1 MICDKIFYMTFNDLR
16 KNAYKSSV
24 SQNVAQ
30 KKIQVQKEDLSSQKE
45 KSKKE
50 KHKSQNPELNAASDA
65 LVSGGLLKV
74 PVSKKEADGRDS
86 VYRRVAKFLLIIGV
100 DEAAKILP
108 HLTEE
113 QTEKIIPEIASIR
126 SVSPEETRQILEEF
140 ETLLKNAREGGGID
154 TAREILRK
162 AYGEKKAKELIDKS
176 VPFPLEKPF
185 EYLNDIDNERINLLL
200 KEESVQVKAL
210 ILSHLNPKKAA
221 SVINLMDSKEKSEV
235 AFRLLKL
242 EPVSPE
248 VIKNLDE
255 ILHKKVLLQNSQ
267 RTNSLDGKNILAEIL
282 KKMSFSTENSILSKI
297 STEEPSLANDLR
309 ERLFTVDDVVS
320 SDDRFV
326 QETLMM
332 YSNYEIACLVYKR
345 EEKFTKKIFQCISQG
360 RVSQVQEELNINQ
373 TFLKSECDKIY
384 SKFLNTLRNAFEEG
398 KLFIKNRTD
407 DVYI

>member
-86 VYRRVAKFLLIIGV
+86 VYRRVAKFFLIIGV

-126 SVSPEETRQILEEF
+126 SVSPEEIRQILEEF

-255 ILHKKVLLQNSQ
+255 VLHKKVLLQNSQ

>member
-24 SQNVAQ
+24 SQNAVQ

-50 KHKSQNPELNAASDA
+50 KDKSQNPELNAASDA

-126 SVSPEETRQILEEF
+126 SVSPEETSQILEEF
-140 ETLLKNAREGGGID
+140 ETLLKNACEGGGID

-255 ILHKKVLLQNSQ
+255 VLHKKVLLQNSQ

-326 QETLMM
+326 QEILMM

-360 RVSQVQEELNINQ
+360 RVSQVQEEFNINQ

>member
-24 SQNVAQ
+24 SQNAAQ
-30 KKIQVQKEDLSSQKE
+30 KKIQFQKEDLSSQKE

-255 ILHKKVLLQNSQ
+255 VLHKKVLLQNSQ
-267 RTNSLDGKNILAEIL
+267 RTNSLDGKKILAEIL

-360 RVSQVQEELNINQ
+360 RVSQVQEEFNINQ

>member
-24 SQNVAQ
+24 SQNAAQ

-154 TAREILRK
+154 TAREILKK

-235 AFRLLKL
+235 AVRLLKL

-255 ILHKKVLLQNSQ
+255 VLHKKVLLQNSQ

>member
-24 SQNVAQ
+24 SQNAAQ

-162 AYGEKKAKELIDKS
+162 AYGETKAKELIDKS

-255 ILHKKVLLQNSQ
+255 VLHKKVLLQNSQ
-267 RTNSLDGKNILAEIL
+267 RTNSLDGKKILAEIL

>member
-30 KKIQVQKEDLSSQKE
+30 KKFQVQKEDLSSQKE

-255 ILHKKVLLQNSQ
+255 VLHKKVLLHNSQ

>member
-126 SVSPEETRQILEEF
+126 SVSPEEIRQILEEF

-255 ILHKKVLLQNSQ
+255 VLHKKVLLQNSQ

-309 ERLFTVDDVVS
+309 ERLFTVDDVVN

-326 QETLMM
+326 QEILMM

-407 DVYI
+407 DVYV

>member
-16 KNAYKSSV
+16 KKAYKSSV
-24 SQNVAQ
+24 SQNAAQ

-154 TAREILRK
+154 TAREILKK

-255 ILHKKVLLQNSQ
+255 VLHKKVLLQNSQ
-267 RTNSLDGKNILAEIL
+267 RTNSLDGKKILAEIL

-360 RVSQVQEELNINQ
+360 RVSQVQEEFNINQ

>member
-255 ILHKKVLLQNSQ
+255 VLHKKVLLQNSQ
-267 RTNSLDGKNILAEIL
+267 RTNSLDGKKILAEIL

-326 QETLMM
+326 QEILMM

>member
-24 SQNVAQ
+24 SQNVVQ

-126 SVSPEETRQILEEF
+126 SVSPEETSQILEEF

-154 TAREILRK
+154 TAREILKK

-255 ILHKKVLLQNSQ
+255 VLHKKVLLQNSQ
-267 RTNSLDGKNILAEIL
+267 RTNSLDGKKILAEIL

-309 ERLFTVDDVVS
+309 ERLFTVDDVVN

-360 RVSQVQEELNINQ
+360 RVSQVQEEFNINQ

>member
-24 SQNVAQ
+24 SQNVAP

-74 PVSKKEADGRDS
+74 PVSKKEADGKDS

-126 SVSPEETRQILEEF
+126 SVSPEETSQILEEF

-255 ILHKKVLLQNSQ
+255 VLHKKVLLQNSQ
-267 RTNSLDGKNILAEIL
+267 RTNSLDGKKILAEIL

-326 QETLMM
+326 QEILMM

>member
-24 SQNVAQ
+24 SQNAAQ
-30 KKIQVQKEDLSSQKE
+30 KKIQFQKEDLSSQKE

-126 SVSPEETRQILEEF
+126 SVSPEETSQILEEF

-154 TAREILRK
+154 TAREILKK

-255 ILHKKVLLQNSQ
+255 VLHKKVLLQNSQ

>member
-126 SVSPEETRQILEEF
+126 SVSPEETSQILEEF
-140 ETLLKNAREGGGID
+140 ETLLKNARESGGID

-255 ILHKKVLLQNSQ
+255 VLHKKVLLQNSQ
-267 RTNSLDGKNILAEIL
+267 RTNSLDGKKILAEIL

-360 RVSQVQEELNINQ
+360 RVSQVQEEFNINQ

>member
-235 AFRLLKL
+235 ACRLLKL

-255 ILHKKVLLQNSQ
+255 VLHKKVLLQNSQ
-267 RTNSLDGKNILAEIL
+267 RTNSLDGKKILAEIL

-309 ERLFTVDDVVS
+309 ERLFTVDDVVN

>member
-24 SQNVAQ
+24 SQNAAQ

-126 SVSPEETRQILEEF
+126 SVSPEETSQILEEF

-154 TAREILRK
+154 TAREILKK

-255 ILHKKVLLQNSQ
+255 VLHKKVLLQNSQ

>member
-154 TAREILRK
+154 TAREILKK

-255 ILHKKVLLQNSQ
+255 VLHKKVLLQNSQ
-267 RTNSLDGKNILAEIL
+267 RTNSLDGKKILAEIL

-326 QETLMM
+326 QEILMM

>member
-24 SQNVAQ
+24 SQNAAQ

-126 SVSPEETRQILEEF
+126 SVSPEETSQILEEF

-255 ILHKKVLLQNSQ
+255 VLHKKVLLQNSQ

-326 QETLMM
+326 QEILMM

>member
-154 TAREILRK
+154 TAREILKK

-255 ILHKKVLLQNSQ
+255 VLHKKVLLQNSQ

>member
-24 SQNVAQ
+24 SQNVVQ
-30 KKIQVQKEDLSSQKE
+30 KKIPVQKEDLSSQKE

-126 SVSPEETRQILEEF
+126 SVSPEETSQILEEF
-140 ETLLKNAREGGGID
+140 ETLLKNTREGGGID
-154 TAREILRK
+154 TAREILKK

-255 ILHKKVLLQNSQ
+255 VLHKKVLLQNSQ

-309 ERLFTVDDVVS
+309 ERLFTVDDVIN

>member
-255 ILHKKVLLQNSQ
+255 VLHKKVLLQNSQ
-267 RTNSLDGKNILAEIL
+267 RTNSLDGKKILAEIL

-309 ERLFTVDDVVS
+309 ERLFTVDDVVN

>member
-1 MICDKIFYMTFNDLR
+1 M
-16 KNAYKSSV
+16 
-24 SQNVAQ
+24 
-30 KKIQVQKEDLSSQKE
+30 SSQKE

-255 ILHKKVLLQNSQ
+255 VLHKKVLLQNSQ
-267 RTNSLDGKNILAEIL
+267 RTNSLDGKKILAEIL

-297 STEEPSLANDLR
+297 S
-309 ERLFTVDDVVS
+309 
-320 SDDRFV
+320 
-326 QETLMM
+326 
-332 YSNYEIACLVYKR
+332 
-345 EEKFTKKIFQCISQG
+345 
-360 RVSQVQEELNINQ
+360 
-373 TFLKSECDKIY
+373 
-384 SKFLNTLRNAFEEG
+384 
-398 KLFIKNRTD
+398 IK
-407 DVYI
+407 VL

>member
-24 SQNVAQ
+24 SQNAAQ

-255 ILHKKVLLQNSQ
+255 VLHKKVLLQNSQ
-267 RTNSLDGKNILAEIL
+267 RTNSLDGKKILAEIL

-309 ERLFTVDDVVS
+309 ERLFTVDDVVN

-326 QETLMM
+326 QEILMM

>member
-113 QTEKIIPEIASIR
+113 QTEKLIPEIASIR

-154 TAREILRK
+154 TAREILKK

-255 ILHKKVLLQNSQ
+255 VLHKKVLLQNSQ

-309 ERLFTVDDVVS
+309 ERLFTVDDVVN

>member
-74 PVSKKEADGRDS
+74 PVSKKEADGKDS

-185 EYLNDIDNERINLLL
+185 EYLKDIDNERINLLL

-255 ILHKKVLLQNSQ
+255 VLHKKVLLQNSQ
-267 RTNSLDGKNILAEIL
+267 RTNSLDGKKILAEIL

-309 ERLFTVDDVVS
+309 ERLFTVDDVVN

>member
-126 SVSPEETRQILEEF
+126 SVSPEETSQILEEF

-255 ILHKKVLLQNSQ
+255 VLHKKVLLQNSQ
-267 RTNSLDGKNILAEIL
+267 RTNSLDGKKILAEIL

-309 ERLFTVDDVVS
+309 ERLFTVDDVVN

-360 RVSQVQEELNINQ
+360 RVSQVQEEFNINQ

>member
-24 SQNVAQ
+24 SQNAAQ

-140 ETLLKNAREGGGID
+140 ETLLKNACEGGGID

-242 EPVSPE
+242 APVSPE

-255 ILHKKVLLQNSQ
+255 VLHKKVLLQNSQ
-267 RTNSLDGKNILAEIL
+267 RTNSLDGKKILAEIL

-326 QETLMM
+326 QEILMM

-360 RVSQVQEELNINQ
+360 RVSQVQEEFNINQ

>member
-24 SQNVAQ
+24 SQNAVQ

-126 SVSPEETRQILEEF
+126 SVSPEETSQILEEF
-140 ETLLKNAREGGGID
+140 ETLLKNACEGGGID

-255 ILHKKVLLQNSQ
+255 VLHKKVLLQNSQ

>member
-24 SQNVAQ
+24 SQNAAQ

-126 SVSPEETRQILEEF
+126 SVSPEEIRQILEEF

-154 TAREILRK
+154 TAREILKK

-255 ILHKKVLLQNSQ
+255 VLHKKVLLQNSQ

-309 ERLFTVDDVVS
+309 ERLFTVDDVVN

-360 RVSQVQEELNINQ
+360 RVSQVQEEFNINQ

>member
-24 SQNVAQ
+24 SQNVAP

-255 ILHKKVLLQNSQ
+255 VLHKKVLLQNSQ

-309 ERLFTVDDVVS
+309 ERLFTVDDVVN

-326 QETLMM
+326 QEILMM

>member
-154 TAREILRK
+154 TAREILKK

-255 ILHKKVLLQNSQ
+255 VLHKKVLLQNSQ
-267 RTNSLDGKNILAEIL
+267 RTNSLDGKKILAEIL

-309 ERLFTVDDVVS
+309 ERLFTVDDVVN

>member
-24 SQNVAQ
+24 SQNVAP

-154 TAREILRK
+154 TAREILKK

-255 ILHKKVLLQNSQ
+255 VLHKKVLLQNSQ

>member
-16 KNAYKSSV
+16 KNAYKSTV
-24 SQNVAQ
+24 SQNAAQ
-30 KKIQVQKEDLSSQKE
+30 KKIQFQKEDLSSQKE

-255 ILHKKVLLQNSQ
+255 VLHKKVLLQNSQ
-267 RTNSLDGKNILAEIL
+267 RTNSLDGKKILAEIL

-407 DVYI
+407 DGYI

>member
-24 SQNVAQ
+24 SQNAAQ

-126 SVSPEETRQILEEF
+126 SVSPEETSQILEEF
-140 ETLLKNAREGGGID
+140 ETLLKNKDLSKTFVILLKNAREGGGID

-255 ILHKKVLLQNSQ
+255 VLHKKVLLQNSQ
-267 RTNSLDGKNILAEIL
+267 RTNSLDGKKILAEIL
-282 KKMSFSTENSILSKI
+282 KKMSFST
-297 STEEPSLANDLR
+297 
-309 ERLFTVDDVVS
+309 
-320 SDDRFV
+320 
-326 QETLMM
+326 
-332 YSNYEIACLVYKR
+332 
-345 EEKFTKKIFQCISQG
+345 
-360 RVSQVQEELNINQ
+360 
-373 TFLKSECDKIY
+373 
-384 SKFLNTLRNAFEEG
+384 
-398 KLFIKNRTD
+398 
-407 DVYI
+407 

>member
-24 SQNVAQ
+24 SQNVAP

-126 SVSPEETRQILEEF
+126 SVSSEETRQILEEF

-255 ILHKKVLLQNSQ
+255 VLHKKVLLQNSQ
-267 RTNSLDGKNILAEIL
+267 RTNSLDGKKILAEIL

-309 ERLFTVDDVVS
+309 ERLFTVDDVVN

-326 QETLMM
+326 QEILMM

-407 DVYI
+407 DGYI

>member
-30 KKIQVQKEDLSSQKE
+30 KKFQVQKEDLSSQKE

-255 ILHKKVLLQNSQ
+255 VLHKKVLLQNSQ
-267 RTNSLDGKNILAEIL
+267 RTNSLDGKKILAEIL

-309 ERLFTVDDVVS
+309 ERLFTVDDVVN

-326 QETLMM
+326 QEILMM

>member
-24 SQNVAQ
+24 SQNVVQ
-30 KKIQVQKEDLSSQKE
+30 KKIPVQKEDLSSQKE

-126 SVSPEETRQILEEF
+126 SVSPEETSQILEEF

-255 ILHKKVLLQNSQ
+255 VLHKKVLLQNSQ

-309 ERLFTVDDVVS
+309 ERLFTVDDVVN

-326 QETLMM
+326 QEILMM

>member
-24 SQNVAQ
+24 SQNAAQ

-154 TAREILRK
+154 TAREILKK

-255 ILHKKVLLQNSQ
+255 VLHKKVLLQNSQ
-267 RTNSLDGKNILAEIL
+267 RTNSLDGKKILAEIL
-282 KKMSFSTENSILSKI
+282 KKMSFSTENSILSNI

>member
-24 SQNVAQ
+24 SQNVAP

-154 TAREILRK
+154 TAREILKK

-267 RTNSLDGKNILAEIL
+267 RTNSLDGKKILAEIL

-309 ERLFTVDDVVS
+309 ARLFTVDDVVN

-326 QETLMM
+326 QEILMM

>member
-126 SVSPEETRQILEEF
+126 SVSPEETSQILEEF

-255 ILHKKVLLQNSQ
+255 VLHKKVLLQNSQ

-309 ERLFTVDDVVS
+309 ERLFTVDDVVN

-345 EEKFTKKIFQCISQG
+345 EEKFTKKIFQCISLG
-360 RVSQVQEELNINQ
+360 RVSQVNEELNINQ

-384 SKFLNTLRNAFEEG
+384 S
-398 KLFIKNRTD
+398 
-407 DVYI
+407 

>member
-126 SVSPEETRQILEEF
+126 SVSPEETSQILEEF
-140 ETLLKNAREGGGID
+140 ETLLKNARESGGID

-255 ILHKKVLLQNSQ
+255 VLHKKVLLQNSQ

-326 QETLMM
+326 QEILMM